1 MNKFL
6 SSIMML
12 FACGLYS
19 SMVGMDVTNRTNA
32 TPNRD
37 DQLHERYYPNA
48 GFFDLGHTTFRFD
61 FSHLANAIST
71 ISGQVNLATV
81 YSHAAYSNTLEL
93 HTQVFWTRTRL
104 TQIETAL
111 AALQT
116 DVRALKGQNS
126 PSQPVTQ
133 GRENAQVSQ
142 TPGEKS
148 PVDLAILAL
157 TEQQGWVTLI
167 QAMNTNLEDLHKK
180 SFNHQHETLDSILK
194 TIQDMQSKE
203 KQKAIRQSVQSGPLF
218 DALSLQLN
226 ALYGNIEY
234 LKDSYSTK
242 KWTAFFGIL
251 GGGFLLGAYGGHLR
265 HNGFFGTKSDFIRN
279 SIPALGIL
287 ASMQCFLPNV
297 NLYHNL
303 QAKAE
308 ELHGS
313 ALKIGQV
320 LQQKATTQE

>member
-157 TEQQGWVTLI
+157 VFITEQRGWVTPI

-203 KQKAIRQSVQSGPLF
+203 KQKAIWQSVQSGPLF

-226 ALYGNIEY
+226 ALYGNIKIEKIPY
-234 LKDSYSTK
+234 KQKMDCFFRNIRRRFFIGRIR
-242 KWTAFFGIL
+242 WTF
-251 GGGFLLGAYGGHLR
+251 
-265 HNGFFGTKSDFIRN
+265 
-279 SIPALGIL
+279 
-287 ASMQCFLPNV
+287 
-297 NLYHNL
+297 
-303 QAKAE
+303 KA
-308 ELHGS
+308 
-313 ALKIGQV
+313 
-320 LQQKATTQE
+320 